1 MACTQQAIMKA
12 VEVNTSVGM
21 DITYTGTGGGTNF
34 TVYPTQSLFP
44 NILALAAD
52 LHKQV
57 YAVTIDPSYRE
68 PLNIVLV
75 NYNNGNDVNNYRFSL
90 INSGL
95 TSWYST
101 DYAPLGFTGTELGGA
116 VNGQIEDFD
125 GESFVHRTATNPP
138 TDTFLP
144 THYSSDLSLWV
155 PDSEKSFI
163 GVTGVDGNLS
173 GASFTERFHRDISW
187 SFEHAYNT
195 TENTVGATAIQSAVS
210 FTSIIDGAR
219 KNVLSISTDN
229 TYCKGVYFVDNMSV
243 YRAQPL
249 TFDTVTE
256 ALPTVWNTDG
266 STNGDFIFCSSS
278 VPIINDASFNN
289 SKLYYN
295 IGCRLTTAVSP
306 SWTWDIS

>member
-1 MACTQQAIMKA
+1 MALTQQAIMKA
-12 VEVNTSVGM
+12 VEVDTSVGM

-57 YAVTIDPSYRE
+57 YAVTNDPSYRD

-75 NYNNGNDVNNYRFSL
+75 NYNNGDDIKNYKFSL
-90 INSGL
+90 VQTGL
-95 TSWYST
+95 THWYST
-101 DYAPLGFTGTELGGA
+101 DYTPLGFTGSEASGEA
-116 VNGQIEDFD
+116 SGQIEDFD
-125 GESFVHRTATNPP
+125 GELFVHRTAANPP

-144 THYSSDLSLWV
+144 TYYSSDTKLWL
-155 PDSEKSFI
+155 PESENAFV

-173 GASFTERFHRDISW
+173 GAAFTERFSRNIRW

-195 TENTVGATAIQSAVS
+195 TENTSGSTAIQSAVS

-229 TYCKGVYFVDNMSV
+229 TYCKGIYFVDNMSV
-243 YRAQPL
+243 YRGQPSG
-249 TFDTVTE
+249 TSVTE
-256 ALPTVWNTDG
+256 VLPTVWNSDG
-266 STNGDFIFCSSS
+266 TTNGDFVFCSSS
-278 VPIINDASFNN
+278 VPSVDDASFDN

-306 SWTWDIS
+306 NWTWDIS